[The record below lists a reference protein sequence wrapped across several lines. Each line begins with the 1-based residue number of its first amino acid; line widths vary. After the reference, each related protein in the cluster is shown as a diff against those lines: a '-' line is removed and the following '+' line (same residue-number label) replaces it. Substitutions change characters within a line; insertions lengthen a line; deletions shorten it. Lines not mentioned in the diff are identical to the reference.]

1 MLALRRGVHL
11 KVKVCFL
18 GHSGFLLEWDSCYWL
33 FDYYVGE
40 IPELDTGK
48 RVFVFASHSHGDHWN
63 PKVLDLSRKHPDVH
77 YVLSSD
83 IDLTEADR
91 VSRTVAFVEPEKEY
105 ELEGGQGQPIR
116 LTTLRSTD
124 AGVAFLLNYL
134 GKRIYHA
141 GDLNH
146 WVWEGEPEEYNK
158 AMTEAFNEQMD
169 RLEGLAIDVAFVP
182 LDPRQEEYYYL
193 GLEGL
198 LKKARVKKVFPM
210 HFGRNFGVIEQY
222 KKERAGNLGETILM
236 EIKEAGQRWEIDL

>member
-1 MLALRRGVHL
+1 M
-11 KVKVCFL
+11 KVRFI

-33 FDYYVGE
+33 FDYYIGE

-48 RVFVFASHSHGDHWN
+48 RVFVFASHNHKDHWN
-63 PKVLDLSRKHPDVH
+63 PKVLDLSRKHPNVH

-83 IDLTEADR
+83 INLPEADR
-91 VSRTVAFVEPEKEY
+91 VSRTVTLVEPEKEY
-105 ELEGGQGQPIR
+105 ELVDGQGHPIR
-116 LTTLRSTD
+116 LTTLKSTD
-124 AGVAFLLNYL
+124 AGVAFLLEYL
-134 GKRIYHA
+134 GKRVYHA

-146 WVWEGEPEEYNK
+146 WVWKGEPEEYNRE
-158 AMTEAFNEQMD
+158 MTAAFEEQMD
-169 RLEGLAIDVAFVP
+169 RLKDTVIDLAFVP

-198 LKKARVKKVFPM
+198 LKKAKVKRVFPM